1 MICFPT
7 LCNSVLKSSNLTL
20 SWMNLQGNI
29 WLWYT
34 VQISSNWIK
43 THFFQNYRFPMPC
56 SFPFFRSAAMHPPV
70 WERVHLSNIRSL
82 NFWLRSQ
89 NMTQNK
95 ECSES
100 VGRLLSTGSKSE
112 IAHSSVN
119 WDESFLECS
128 KMRIFE

>member
-43 THFFQNYRFPMPC
+43 THFLSNYRFNDHAV
-56 SFPFFRSAAMHPPV
+56 SPFSVGCHAPSCLG
-70 WERVHLSNIRSL
+70 RVHLSNIRSL

-89 NMTQNK
+89 NMTHNK

-119 WDESFLECS
+119 WDESFLEYS

>member
-43 THFFQNYRFPMPC
+43 THFFQTTDSQC
-56 SFPFFRSAAMHPPV
+56 HAVSPFSVGCHAPSCLG
-70 WERVHLSNIRSL
+70 RVHLSNIRSL